1 MKVFF
6 FLLLKIFII
15 KISLAEQD
23 YEISNFSSHMSNKI
37 ETNKGYKFSIS
48 EALGSWQDNKGNYGK
63 SKIIFYVEE
72 YKNNTLIKGL
82 GHFTDQENKM
92 FWFIPVRETIQDA
105 GVGKVNIID
114 ANKKYSFL
122 IKKNCFYAINY
133 FEDRSFLKIKCN

>member
-1 MKVFF
+1 MKIF
-6 FLLLKIFII
+6 FLLLLKVFLINFSIA
-15 KISLAEQD
+15 KEE
-23 YEISNFSSHMSNKI
+23 YEISIFSTHISKKI

-72 YKNNTLIKGL
+72 YKNSTLIKGL

-92 FWFIPVRETIQDA
+92 FWFIPVRETTQDA
-105 GVGKVNIID
+105 GVGNVNVID